1 MKPKPRFSSRYGQ
14 EAPVLLPP
22 NLRTLG
28 SIGFTASDF
37 KMLDAWLAEEGWPGE
52 RMDVAMLEGY
62 LVALLVWPIQLSPGA
77 WLPAIWGVRG
87 WKVAAKIATPESYNR
102 FLALVV
108 GFLQELERRL
118 TTTPHTATFVLIG
131 DGALLSTRTFA
142 AAAWSSG
149 FMAALQFS
157 AAGLGS
163 RSPLSRAAVEQII
176 GVASQRSTDPSA
188 MALVAGSLRVSIA
201 TLMDER
207 PARGAAA
214 LIPIGLSVAAQL
226 G

>member
-1 MKPKPRFSSRYGQ
+1 MKPKSRFSSRYGQ
-14 EAPVLLPP
+14 EAPVFLPP

-28 SIGFTASDF
+28 AIAFSGDDF
-37 KMLDAWLAEEGWPGE
+37 KVLDAWLAEEGWPAE
-52 RMDVAMLEGY
+52 HMDIAMLEGY

-77 WLPAIWGVRG
+77 WLPAIWGVHG
-87 WKVAAKIATPESYNR
+87 WKVAAKIATPESYDR
-102 FLALVV
+102 FLALVI

-118 TTTPHTATFVLIG
+118 TAAPHTATFVLNG
-131 DGALLSTRTFA
+131 DRALLSTRTFA

-157 AAGLGS
+157 AVGLGS

-176 GVASQRSTDPSA
+176 GFASQRSNGPSA
-188 MALVAGSLRVSIA
+188 IAPVAAALGVAIA